1 METTKKSAKEAAIAV
16 SKTITDV
23 RKVLSAVSIMTKY
36 KWFDEKKFNSE
47 GFDELIKDSC
57 KKYDIN
63 ESHIRNV
70 GGWNKGYKQDEIID

>member
-23 RKVLSAVSIMTKY
+23 RKVLSAVAIMSKY
-36 KWFDEKKFNSE
+36 QWFDEKKFKSE
-47 GFDELIKDSC
+47 GFDELLKDTC

-63 ESHIRNV
+63 EQHIRNV
-70 GGWNKGYKQDEIID
+70 AGWNKGYNQSEIID